1 MSQVTSPVERFYAC
15 LAAGDRAGALGLLD
29 PDIEWNTAAWRASG
43 WRVGMQ
49 RVPPEVDLAVGKA
62 RQSTARRAVQY
73 DDDELDRDLVKRIAL
88 QDHVAFRELNS
99 RYRQRVA
106 RFVSRVT
113 SRSDMIDEVTNE
125 TLWIVWKS
133 AGRFRGGSKVS
144 SWILGIARHTGNRA
158 FRNSVY
164 RRSIPHVAGQR
175 DEESGEPWS
184 HSETCEWLAAG
195 LSRLP
200 VTQRTVLELA
210 YFVGHSCEEI
220 AQRVNCP
227 VNTVK
232 TRLFHARRKMRALLL
247 CL

>member
-1 MSQVTSPVERFYAC
+1 MKEDV
-15 LAAGDRAGALGLLD
+15 
-29 PDIEWNTAAWRASG
+29 ASG
-43 WRVGMQ
+43 N
-49 RVPPEVDLAVGKA
+49 
-62 RQSTARRAVQY
+62 ARRGSARGAVRY
-73 DDDELDRDLVKRIAL
+73 DDDELDRNLLKRIAL
-88 QDHVAFRELNS
+88 NDHVAFRELNS

-113 SRSDMIDEVTNE
+113 SRSDVIDEVTNE

-133 AGRFRGGSKVS
+133 AGSFRGGSKVS

-158 FRNSVY
+158 FRNSIYCRDTV
-164 RRSIPHVAGQR
+164 HMAGHQ

-184 HSETCEWLAAG
+184 QSDTCEWLGAA

-200 VTQRTVLELA
+200 VAQRTVLEMA

-220 AQRVNCP
+220 AQHVNCP

>member
-1 MSQVTSPVERFYAC
+1 M
-15 LAAGDRAGALGLLD
+15 
-29 PDIEWNTAAWRASG
+29 
-43 WRVGMQ
+43 
-49 RVPPEVDLAVGKA
+49 
-62 RQSTARRAVQY
+62 RRCRY
-73 DDDELDRDLVKRIAL
+73 DDDELDRHLVKRIAL
-88 QDHVAFRELNS
+88 QDHAAFRELNS
-99 RYRQRVA
+99 RYRQRIV
-106 RFVSRVT
+106 RFVSRAT
-113 SRSDMIDEVTNE
+113 SRPDIIDEVTNE

-133 AGRFRGGSKVS
+133 AASFRGGSKVS

-158 FRNSVY
+158 FRKSVS
-164 RRSIPHVAGQR
+164 RKNIPHMDEHP

-184 HSETCEWLAAG
+184 QSEACEWLAAG
-195 LSRLP
+195 LSQLP

-220 AQRVNCP
+220 AEHVNCP